1 MENTKYIY
9 EVTGEREMLAGSGDT
24 MEILAHIGRQIQII
38 HERMKKQ
45 NQGAAEA
52 FRAAIIAMV
61 TDPTGPIWTSRAVP
75 GGLGLVCFV
84 MQNKKR
90 GGGGV
95 DHAQP
100 K

>member
-1 MENTKYIY
+1 MEKTRYIY
-9 EVTGEREMLAGSGDT
+9 EVTDGREMLAGSGDT

-45 NQGAAEA
+45 NQGAAAA

-61 TDPTGPIWTSRAVP
+61 TDPTCPIWTSSAVT
-75 GGLGLVCFV
+75 GGEGIDCFV

-90 GGGGV
+90 GGGV
-95 DHAQP
+95 CRLCA
-100 K
+100 

>member
-9 EVTGEREMLAGSGDT
+9 EVTGERVMLMGTGET

-45 NQGAAEA
+45 NPRAAEA

-61 TDPTGPIWTSRAVP
+61 LDPTCPIWTSSAVT
-75 GGLGLVCFV
+75 GGVGVDCFV
-84 MQNKKR
+84 MQDKKR

>member
-1 MENTKYIY
+1 MEKTRYIY
-9 EVTGEREMLAGSGDT
+9 EVTDGREMLAGSGDT

-45 NQGAAEA
+45 NQGAAAA

-61 TDPTGPIWTSRAVP
+61 TDPTCPIWTSSAVT
-75 GGLGLVCFV
+75 GGEGIDCFV

-90 GGGGV
+90 GGGCV

>member
-1 MENTKYIY
+1 MDKTRYIY
-9 EVTGEREMLAGSGDT
+9 EVTDRREMLMGSGDT

-45 NQGAAEA
+45 NQGAAAA
-52 FRAAIIAMV
+52 FRAAVIAMV
-61 TDPTGPIWTSRAVP
+61 TDPACPIWTSDAVTE
-75 GGLGLVCFV
+75 GVGVDCFV
-84 MQNKKR
+84 MQDKKR